1 MPTTLTLKNIPEEL
15 YVRLKAAAELNKRSI
30 NSEALICLET
40 VLTSGRFTVN
50 ERIRRARALREQI
63 TTECKADE
71 LDAFKQEGRI

>member
-40 VLTSGRFTVN
+40 VLTPGRFTVN
-50 ERIRRARALREQI
+50 ERIRRARVLREQI